1 MRASAPCPRAGIAYA
16 DIMHTRRQSILLTGF
31 GPFPGIPTNAS
42 AELVGRLVAVAD
54 KRLAGYAVHGEILP
68 TEWREGP
75 LRLTRLLETIEPV
88 LALHFGVSSQTD
100 GFAIE
105 MRGRNACSASPDA
118 LGEQPLSRLV
128 LEHGPDSLA
137 ATLPVH
143 HIVARLRRKGL
154 PARVS
159 RDAGGYLC
167 NTLLYH
173 SLTHARSHPGGWR
186 AGFIHIPDA
195 LVPRAGASGRRSL
208 SGCRMSL
215 DDAVEGGLEIIAASL
230 GRPDLPRPATGS
242 PAIAAQRSSG

>member
-1 MRASAPCPRAGIAYA
+1 
-16 DIMHTRRQSILLTGF
+16 MHTRRQTILLTGF

-42 AELVGRLVAVAD
+42 AELVGRLARTAER
-54 KRLAGYAVHGEILP
+54 RLAGYTVHGEILP
-68 TEWREGP
+68 TEWRDGP
-75 LRLTRLLETIEPV
+75 LRLTRLLDTLEPV
-88 LALHFGVSSQTD
+88 LALHFGVSSHTD

-118 LGEQPLSRLV
+118 IGEHPASCLV
-128 LEHGPDSLA
+128 LEHGPDSLP

-167 NTLLYH
+167 NALLYH
-173 SLTHARSHPGGWR
+173 SLTHARRHTGGWR

-195 LVPRAGASGRRSL
+195 LIPRGAAAGRRSR

-215 DDAVEGGLEIIAASL
+215 EDAVEGGLEIIAASL
-230 GRPDLPRPATGS
+230 GRPDLPLSS
-242 PAIAAQRSSG
+242 PAGPMAAAQRSSG